1 MNFITVVALLGMFL
15 PTCAAYAHNGLMA
28 YIPHV
33 DRAMDIDGN
42 EDDWEWYDPRYR
54 VDEDEIESWGGEIN
68 NPNDFRAYYY
78 LAWEDN
84 WDYSRLIL
92 FARVYDD
99 TLRQE
104 ESAEDSEKENW
115 FKDDALEIFIDVD
128 HSGGPFGLDNY
139 GDDEGQ
145 IYLMRFRPIVNP
157 GLSGWD
163 AISPYVGYY
172 HFGPVNHWAK
182 RQEFTQFASKV
193 DTANGSYTYTYEI
206 AITLFNT
213 FEFYSPDDPS
223 YEKDIHRIED
233 EQIIG
238 LSVRFLDG
246 EGGEYGLQDVF
257 EIKGSRPEGSFNGD
271 YLGDAQFAYCLDDW
285 VAFHDSCTIVE
296 MFDFPE
302 ESQEW
307 SGEDDNGDEDGSNVE
322 GTTWG
327 RIKGFFV
334 E

>member
-1 MNFITVVALLGMFL
+1 MNLITVVAWLGVFL
-15 PTCAAYAHNGLMA
+15 PTCAAYAHNGLTA

-42 EDDWEWYDPRYR
+42 EEDWEWYDLRYR
-54 VDEDEIESWGGEIN
+54 VDVESWGGKNN

-84 WDYSRLIL
+84 WEDNWEDSRLIL

-104 ESAEDSEKENW
+104 ESAEDFEKEFW
-115 FKDDALEIFIDVD
+115 YRDDALEIVIDVD
-128 HSGGPFGLDNY
+128 HSGGPFGWDNY

-257 EIKGSRPEGSFNGD
+257 GIKGSRPEEFFNGD
-271 YLGDAQFAYCLDDW
+271 DLGDAQFFYCLYDW
-285 VAFHDSCTIVE
+285 EPFHNYCTIVDI
-296 MFDFPE
+296 FDYP
-302 ESQEW
+302 
-307 SGEDDNGDEDGSNVE
+307 EDGSNVE
-322 GTTWG
+322 ATTWR
-327 RIKGFFV
+327 RIKGFFT

>member
-1 MNFITVVALLGMFL
+1 MNLITVVALLGVFL
-15 PTCAAYAHNGLMA
+15 PTCAAYAHNGLTA

-42 EDDWEWYDPRYR
+42 EDDWEWYDLRYR
-54 VDEDEIESWGGEIN
+54 VDVESWGGKNQDIN

-78 LAWEDN
+78 LAWDWEDN
-84 WDYSRLIL
+84 QLIL

-104 ESAEDSEKENW
+104 ESAEDLEKELW
-115 FKDDALEIFIDVD
+115 YRDDALEIVIDVD
-128 HSGGPFGLDNY
+128 HSGGPFGWDNY

-145 IYLMRFRPIVNP
+145 IYLMRFRPIVNL
-157 GLSGWD
+157 GLSDWD

-172 HFGPVNHWAK
+172 HFGPVDHWAK

-193 DTANGSYTYTYEI
+193 DTADGSYTYTYEI

-213 FEFYSPDDPS
+213 FDFYSPDDPS
-223 YEKDIHRIED
+223 YEEDIHRIED

-246 EGGEYGLQDVF
+246 EGGEHGLQDVF
-257 EIKGSRPEGSFNGD
+257 GIKGSRPEEFFNGD
-271 YLGDAQFAYCLDDW
+271 YLGDAQFAVCPYDW
-285 VAFHDSCTIVE
+285 EPFHRYCTIVDV
-296 MFDFPE
+296 FDYPE
-302 ESQEW
+302 ESGERL
-307 SGEDDNGDEDGSNVE
+307 GEDDSGDEEGSNVE
-322 GTTWG
+322 ATTWG
-327 RIKGFFV
+327 RIKGFFI